1 MLFVPEDGSNIREY
15 KVSSRIFGL
24 LKGFSIVLLVVVL
37 SAGVAYWKATRWAL
51 AARQMEEENR
61 MLRAENAKV
70 VKLARMLEEVQ
81 QSRRRLEVM
90 LRGEARTE
98 REETTRVSAVLR
110 SSEFRTSSRSRPNI
124 RRAELTKNRRTSL
137 GGFRRRPS
145 LWPVKGRVT
154 ARFEEHPGWL
164 KREYSG
170 ISIAAAKGALV
181 CAAAD
186 GEVTFAGWENALG
199 NLMILDH
206 GGRYTTW
213 YGRNERLL
221 VQEGEFVRKGQPI
234 ALAGNTGYG
243 TGVYLHYEVREN
255 GTSVDPET
263 FMLW

>member
-1 MLFVPEDGSNIREY
+1 MTKTKRYISVLFVPEDGSNIREY

-137 GGFRRRPS
+137 GGFGRRRS
-145 LWPVKGRVT
+145 LWP
-154 ARFEEHPGWL
+154 
-164 KREYSG
+164 
-170 ISIAAAKGALV
+170 AK
-181 CAAAD
+181 
-186 GEVTFAGWENALG
+186 
-199 NLMILDH
+199 
-206 GGRYTTW
+206 
-213 YGRNERLL
+213 
-221 VQEGEFVRKGQPI
+221 
-234 ALAGNTGYG
+234 
-243 TGVYLHYEVREN
+243 
-255 GTSVDPET
+255 
-263 FMLW
+263 